1 MAYTLKASGPK
12 LDEDTFG
19 KHIEISRVG
28 IYNDGK
34 WVKWVK
40 ITELVMQA
48 LIRDRALTDE
58 TAEKIING
66 EAN

>member
-12 LDEDTFG
+12 LVEDTFG

-40 ITELVMQA
+40 ITELVMAA
-48 LIRDRALTDE
+48 LVRDRVLTDE
-58 TAEKIING
+58 TANKIIDG
-66 EAN
+66 KV